1 MIWRLTE
8 VVTELSIESTILRG
22 WIDQRWIRPSSS
34 EGEGEVLFDEADVAR
49 ARLIHDLKRDFAVGD
64 EAMPVVLQLLDQ
76 VYALRKALNDLT
88 RAIKSSPESVQ
99 AEISER
105 LKSQ

>member
-8 VVTELSIESTILRG
+8 VVTELSIESTILRD

-34 EGEGEVLFDEADVAR
+34 EGEVLFDEADVAR
-49 ARLIHDLKRDFAVGD
+49 ARLIHELKRDFAVGD

-88 RAIKSSPESVQ
+88 RAIKSCPESVQ
-99 AEISER
+99 AEISDR
-105 LKSQ
+105 LKSS